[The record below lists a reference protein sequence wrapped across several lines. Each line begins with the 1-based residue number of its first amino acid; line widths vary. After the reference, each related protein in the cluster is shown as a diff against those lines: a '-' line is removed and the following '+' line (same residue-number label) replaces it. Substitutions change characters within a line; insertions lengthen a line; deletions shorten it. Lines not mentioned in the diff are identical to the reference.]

1 MKKAQKGDTV
11 EVHYRGTLED
21 GEEFDS
27 SRGGDPI
34 EFTIGAGQVIPG
46 FENAVVGMGE
56 GETKQQTISA
66 DEAYGEH
73 EEELVFE
80 VDRTSMP
87 IGSEVK
93 VGDVLQLTF
102 PNGETAPVRVAG
114 MNEKSVMLDA
124 NHPLTGRTLVF
135 ELELVKIK

>member
-46 FENAVVGMGE
+46 FENAVTGMSV
-56 GETKQQTISA
+56 GETKQEKVDA
-66 DEAYGEH
+66 DDAYGER
-73 EEELVFE
+73 EEDLVFE

-87 IGSEVK
+87 IGEDVS
-93 VGDVLQLTF
+93 VGDILQLTF
-102 PNGETAPVRVAG
+102 PNGETAPVRVAAL
-114 MNEKSVMLDA
+114 NEKSVMLDA
-124 NHPLTGRTLVF
+124 NHPLTGKTLVF
-135 ELELVKIK
+135 ELELMNIK

>member
-1 MKKAQKGDTV
+1 MKKAEKGDTV

-56 GETKQQTISA
+56 GETRQQKIEA
-66 DEAYGEH
+66 NDAYGEH
-73 EEELVFE
+73 EEDLIFE
-80 VDRTSMP
+80 VDRAAVP
-87 IGSEVK
+87 IGNDVS
-93 VGDVLQLTF
+93 VGDILELTF
-102 PNGETAPVRVAG
+102 PNGENAPVRIAQI
-114 MNEKSVMLDA
+114 NEKSVMLDA
-124 NHPLTGRTLVF
+124 NHPLTGKTLVF
-135 ELELVKIK
+135 ELELMKIK